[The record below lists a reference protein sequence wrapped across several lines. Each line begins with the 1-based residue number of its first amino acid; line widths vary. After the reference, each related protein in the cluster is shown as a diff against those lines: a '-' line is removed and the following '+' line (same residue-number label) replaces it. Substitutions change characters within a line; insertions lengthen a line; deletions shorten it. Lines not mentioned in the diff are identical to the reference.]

1 MDTKR
6 EATPRGRPARRTFR
20 ETAAITSLLALGAA
34 SALWLL
40 GRDIASPVKLLRAE
54 RVEGV
59 DVAVELDET
68 FSTLAE
74 DVRRSVV
81 SIGIT
86 RESIE
91 ADPQPVEGDE
101 EEDCEREPGRWEEES
116 IGSGF
121 IIDARGFILTNHH
134 LVKDSAD
141 IHVKLHDERESRARL
156 IQSDPSSDIAL
167 IKIEEEGLR
176 PIRLG
181 DSDDA
186 RVGQWVLAVGNPFGL
201 TQTVSAG
208 IVSALHR
215 SDLRILPFE
224 SFIQTDAS
232 INPGNS
238 GGPLVSLRGEAIGIN
253 TAMYSNSG
261 GGNQGIGFAIP
272 INLAKALVDRWIE
285 GKSASFLGLVPARV
299 DPDMARY
306 YGLETPRGAFV
317 SRVDPE
323 GPAETAGIRPKDLI
337 LAFGKASV
345 RDEGHLRVLIAGSSP
360 GQPIEVELRRGKSSE
375 TVTVVPREK
384 EIVAQGAESPGLAS
398 VARTKLLGITVAQLT
413 PDMAEKFGIPRERKG
428 VVVIDLQLGSPAGKK
443 GLRTGDIIVE
453 VNESPIATLD
463 ELRKALEQSA
473 GVAMVGI
480 ARGAAEATY
489 VFLPR

>member
-6 EATPRGRPARRTFR
+6 EAGRSGRQARRTFR
-20 ETAAITSLLALGAA
+20 ETATLSSLLALGTAA
-34 SALWLL
+34 ALWLL

-54 RVEGV
+54 RLDGV
-59 DVAVELDET
+59 DVALELDET
-68 FSTLAE
+68 FSSLAE
-74 DVRRSVV
+74 EVRRSVV

-86 RESIE
+86 RESDE
-91 ADPQPVEGDE
+91 AVPEAGDDEGDG
-101 EEDCEREPGRWEEES
+101 DTERERWEEES

-121 IIDARGFILTNHH
+121 IIDPRGFILTNHH
-134 LVKDSAD
+134 LVKGSSD
-141 IHVKLHDERESRARL
+141 IHVKLHDEREIRARM

-167 IKIEEEGLR
+167 IKIDEEGLR
-176 PIRLG
+176 PIRIG

-238 GGPLVSLRGEAIGIN
+238 GGPLVSIRGEAIGIN
-253 TAMYSNSG
+253 TAMYSNSA

-272 INLAKALVDRWIE
+272 INLAKTLVDRWIE
-285 GKSASFLGLVPARV
+285 GKSASFVGLVPARV

-306 YGLETPRGAFV
+306 YGLEAPRGAFV
-317 SRVDPE
+317 SRVDPD
-323 GPAETAGIRPKDLI
+323 GPAQVAGIRPKDLI

-360 GQPIEVELRRGKSSE
+360 GQPVEVEVRRGKSRE
-375 TVTVVPREK
+375 TMTVIPREK
-384 EIVAQGAESPGLAS
+384 EIAAPGADSPGLAA
-398 VARTKLLGITVAQLT
+398 VPRTKLLGITVAQLT
-413 PDMAEKFGIPRERKG
+413 PDMADKFGIPRERKG
-428 VVVIDLQLGSPAGKK
+428 VAVIDLQLGSAAGKK

-453 VNESPIATLD
+453 VNESPVTTLD
-463 ELRKALEQSA
+463 DLRKALNQSD
-473 GVAMVGI
+473 GVAMVGVV
-480 ARGAAEATY
+480 RGVAELAY